1 VRAKRKTV
9 VPLIAR
15 IVVAV
20 VTAVVAARPESP
32 SSLLI
37 AVLPGQ
43 LFFLVFAV
51 KCVRITVSATTATSA
66 AASAAAA
73 AAAAVAAVV
82 CANHRLVYV
91 CGPLPSVRCRAA
103 TAAAA
108 AAVARI
114 PRSPRTVDLP
124 GAASSPLG
132 TGFGTWPS
140 SRPPRPPIQS
150 TARRRFIDSDASSV
164 SANRISKQ
172 AGAIG
177 VHMCVYV
184 RACVRRKRCT
194 QWESGGELDSGE
206 FSADRR
212 RSAAIK
218 ETHCGLRRATARVCA
233 VVVVRCVVLSPPSFF
248 PRPFLTPLCPSPHSP
263 RGEGERES
271 RGPGGGGGVA
281 GRRPR
286 GGFGHCG

>member
-1 VRAKRKTV
+1 
-9 VPLIAR
+9 
-15 IVVAV
+15 
-20 VTAVVAARPESP
+20 
-32 SSLLI
+32 
-37 AVLPGQ
+37 
-43 LFFLVFAV
+43 
-51 KCVRITVSATTATSA
+51 
-66 AASAAAA
+66 
-73 AAAAVAAVV
+73 
-82 CANHRLVYV
+82 
-91 CGPLPSVRCRAA
+91 
-103 TAAAA
+103 
-108 AAVARI
+108 
-114 PRSPRTVDLP
+114 VDLP

-271 RGPGGGGGVA
+271 RGPSSA
-281 GRRPR
+281 RRVRPLRVINAADSLR
-286 GGFGHCG
+286 GFSSASTAPPPPPTPLAFAASTI